1 MRRDELRQIRS
12 LILEIEEEERR
23 RYEVGAWSLF
33 GDDSDFLER
42 NVEQIK
48 RIRGWIKEIP
58 DSVTRPGVRA
68 ALRGW
73 FGLADCRGAH
83 GVR

>member
-33 GDDSDFLER
+33 GDD
-42 NVEQIK
+42 
-48 RIRGWIKEIP
+48 
-58 DSVTRPGVRA
+58 
-68 ALRGW
+68 
-73 FGLADCRGAH
+73 
-83 GVR
+83 